1 MIPLQ
6 DAQAFTLQNIPVL
19 PIEEIEIA
27 EALNRYLA
35 GPVRSHLN
43 VPGFDNTAMDGYAV
57 RSRDVATATKS
68 NPVRLQVI
76 AELAAGANPEGI
88 RLQAGQAVRIMTGA
102 AIPDGADSVV
112 IVEETSSAGDSVE
125 IYAAVA
131 EGENIRRAGSDIAL
145 DQPLFTSGQLVTP
158 SVLGVLNSADV
169 HKVSV
174 YRRPRVGV
182 ISTGDELSMADPLP
196 EGKIRDSN
204 RPTLLA
210 LVQQSGAIPV
220 DLGQIPD
227 NLARLKE
234 AFESASRSCDVVI
247 TTGGVSVGDFDY
259 TKLVLEQLSN
269 NTMRWMQ
276 VAIKPAKP
284 YAFGYIGPTPVFGL
298 PGNPVSSVVS
308 FELFARPAILK
319 MMGAKEIHR
328 PVILARTGSPFHRN
342 ADGKLHLI
350 RSNLICQPDGTL
362 IVTPS
367 GVQSSH
373 VLSGLASANALAL
386 IPDGDGVSEGELVKT
401 MLIGNLLASQLN
413 LP

>member
-1 MIPLQ
+1 MSQ
-6 DAQAFTLQNIPVL
+6 TKEAQ
-19 PIEEIEIA
+19 
-27 EALNRYLA
+27 R
-35 GPVRSHLN
+35 
-43 VPGFDNTAMDGYAV
+43 
-57 RSRDVATATKS
+57 
-68 NPVRLQVI
+68 
-76 AELAAGANPEGI
+76 AELHEIICRIANDLRGS
-88 RLQAGQAVRIMTGA
+88 V
-102 AIPDGADSVV
+102 DGWDFKSH
-112 IVEETSSAGDSVE
+112 
-125 IYAAVA
+125 
-131 EGENIRRAGSDIAL
+131 
-145 DQPLFTSGQLVTP
+145 F
-158 SVLGVLNSADV
+158 LGVLF
-169 HKVSV
+169 
-174 YRRPRVGV
+174 YRS
-182 ISTGDELSMADPLP
+182 ISENLTAYL
-196 EGKIRDSN
+196 N
-204 RPTLLA
+204 RPE
-210 LVQQSGAIPV
+210 
-220 DLGQIPD
+220 
-227 NLARLKE
+227 RE
-234 AFESASRSCDVVI
+234 AGDP
-247 TTGGVSVGDFDY
+247 DFDY

-328 PVILARTGSPFHRN
+328 PVILARTRSPFHRN